1 MTVETGSHLG
11 MMVVVV
17 VAEAVEGAL
26 QVDSS
31 FSGFFCSWD
40 TWKIWRANMKTTIK
54 SEENMMHKHNRQIS
68 RQVFSKRNLCIK
80 NNRF

>member
-31 FSGFFCSWD
+31 FRVSFVHG
-40 TWKIWRANMKTTIK
+40 IL
-54 SEENMMHKHNRQIS
+54 E
-68 RQVFSKRNLCIK
+68 
-80 NNRF
+80 RFGGRT

>member
-40 TWKIWRANMKTTIK
+40 T
-54 SEENMMHKHNRQIS
+54 
-68 RQVFSKRNLCIK
+68 
-80 NNRF
+80 